1 MAAEERAVA
10 SAAIAARLSRLVEDR
25 LAAGAVVALYASK
38 GSEVATQ
45 EVDGLARARGLRV
58 VYPRVARDH
67 KQLELGEVAVAQL
80 VPARYGLLEPAA
92 GAPLVAVEDVAA
104 FVIPGIAFDRAGGR
118 IGWGRGHYDATLAR
132 APGALRV
139 ALAFECQIVDAVPR
153 EPHDIA
159 VHFIITEVA
168 THVVA

>member
-45 EVDGLARARGLRV
+45 QVDGFARARGLRV